1 MPAKYW
7 KAVNRVIRE
16 ADVLLMLLDARFVD
30 ETRNSEIEEKVRR
43 VGKPLI
49 YVITKSD
56 LVERQKLEHFRKI
69 LRPSVFVSA
78 KTRTGR
84 NMLKQR
90 IMTEA
95 GRFCKGKEKI
105 RVGVLGYPNVGK
117 SSLIN
122 FMKGRH
128 STQTSV
134 ISGFTKGV
142 QLIRIEKGLYFVD
155 TPGVIPYMEKDE
167 MKHVIT
173 NVRDYTKVRQPD
185 IAVVNLMRSFPGRIE
200 EYYGVPVIEDK
211 EKTLEAIALKKH
223 VLMKGGLPDVMRMAV
238 SILRAFQTGKIR

>member
-1 MPAKYW
+1 MANYW
-7 KAVNRVIRE
+7 KAVKRVIQE
-16 ADVLLMLLDARFVD
+16 ADILLLLLDARFVD
-30 ETRNSEIEEKVRR
+30 ETRNSEIEDKVRAA
-43 VGKPLI
+43 GKPLI
-49 YVITKSD
+49 YVITKAD
-56 LVERQKLEHFRKI
+56 LAERQKLGHFRKI

-84 NMLKQR
+84 GKLKQR

-95 GRFCKGKEKI
+95 GKVYKGKEKI

-128 STQTSV
+128 SAQTSIV
-134 ISGFTKGV
+134 SGFTKGV
-142 QLIRIEKGLYFVD
+142 QLIRVEKGLYFID
-155 TPGVIPYMEKDE
+155 TPGVIPYKEKDE
-167 MKHVIT
+167 MKHIIT
-173 NVRDYTKVRQPD
+173 NVRDYTKVRHPD
-185 IAVVNLMRSFPGRIE
+185 MAVVNLMRRFPGRIE

-223 VLMKGGLPDVMRMAV
+223 VLMKGGLPDVIRMAV
-238 SILRAFQTGKIR
+238 SILRDFQIGKIK

>member
-1 MPAKYW
+1 MPAKFW
-7 KAVNRVIRE
+7 KDVNRVIRE
-16 ADVLLMLLDARFVD
+16 ADILLLLLDARFID
-30 ETRNSEIEEKVRR
+30 ETRNSEIEDKVRQA
-43 VGKPLI
+43 GKPLI

-56 LVERQKLEHFRKI
+56 LVERQELAHFRKI

-78 KTRTGR
+78 KTRSGR
-84 NMLKQR
+84 NKLKQR

-95 GRFCKGKEKI
+95 GKFYKGKEKI

-142 QLIRIEKGLYFVD
+142 QLLRIEKGLYFID
-155 TPGVIPYMEKDE
+155 TPGVIPYKEKDE

-173 NVRDYTKVRQPD
+173 SVKDYTKVRQPD
-185 IAVVNLMRSFPGRIE
+185 IAVINLMRSFPGRIE
-200 EYYGVPVIEDK
+200 AHYGVPAIEDK
-211 EKTLEAIALKKH
+211 EKTLETIALKKH

-238 SILRAFQTGKIR
+238 SILRAFQTGRIK